1 MKAAG
6 SFSIYST
13 SIKAILSE
21 INKCHGFNLADGQT
35 LTQPAACSHAVR
47 QGKKTGRTGMRKVI
61 SQA

>member
-21 INKCHGFNLADGQT
+21 INKCRGFNLADGQT
-35 LTQPAACSHAVR
+35 LTYPAACLPAVR

-61 SQA
+61 GQA